1 MNKIKTPRSRC
12 NLLIP
17 AIISLFLF
25 IILLLLVSLGLTNSV
40 DQSISYFFIS
50 IQTNLLVSIFI
61 LITSICSTI
70 GIVVVGIVIAIY
82 FYLLNKL
89 KDLKTIVL
97 LVFTELIFVYIIKH
111 IISRTRP
118 VNEIIQQTNF
128 SFPSGHAAI
137 SIVLFGFLVVFF
149 WNRKRYVSYL
159 LGILI
164 LLIGFSRIYLNVH
177 WLTDVIGGYLIGST
191 ILLFGLYFLKRIK

>member
-1 MNKIKTPRSRC
+1 MNNIKTSKHKC
-12 NLLIP
+12 NFLIP
-17 AIISLFLF
+17 AIVCLVLFV
-25 IILLLLVSLGLTNSV
+25 ILLLLVSLGLTRGV
-40 DQSISYFFIS
+40 DQSVSYFFNS
-50 IQTNLLVSIFI
+50 IQTNLLVLIFI

-70 GIVVVGIVIAIY
+70 GIVVIGIGIAIY

-89 KDLKTIVL
+89 KDLKTIVF

-111 IISRTRP
+111 IILRTRP
-118 VNEIIQQTNF
+118 INEIIQQTNF

-137 SIVLFGFLVVFF
+137 SIVLFGFLVVSF
-149 WNRKRYVSYL
+149 WNRKRYISYL

-177 WLTDVIGGYLIGST
+177 WLTDVIGGYLIGIT
-191 ILLFGLYFLKRIK
+191 ILLFGLYFCNKK